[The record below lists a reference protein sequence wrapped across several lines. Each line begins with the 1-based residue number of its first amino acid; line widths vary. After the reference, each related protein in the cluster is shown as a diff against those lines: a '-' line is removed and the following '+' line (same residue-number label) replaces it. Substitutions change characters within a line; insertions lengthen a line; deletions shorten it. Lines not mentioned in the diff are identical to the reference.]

1 MDRQYIRDHSVIER
15 YLRGALTAD
24 EEAAFEE
31 AYLGDPAILDE
42 LESAERLRQ
51 GLQELDNA
59 GGLERSRRKRIGL
72 SALASPQYAAAASVL
87 LAASVVLSGMLYREN
102 RDLRSVEFPRTGQ
115 LTRVTPLFA
124 VRGATPNEIT
134 APAEGELTVLQ
145 LDPGLA
151 DYDRYR
157 AVLER
162 GDGASRAEIWS
173 RSGLLRAE
181 LAIALPPSAL
191 PPGEYQARLDGR
203 MDEWPAERYDEISRI
218 PFRIVPRD

>member
-31 AYLGDPAILDE
+31 AYLGDPVILDE

-51 GLQELDNA
+51 GLQELDAA
-59 GGLERSRRKRIGL
+59 GRLERSRRTGIW
-72 SALASPQYAAAASVL
+72 LASPQYAAAASVL
-87 LAASVVLSGMLYREN
+87 LAVSIVISAALYQEN
-102 RDLRSVEFPRTGQ
+102 RNLRSVELPQTGQ

-124 VRGATPNEIT
+124 VRGASPNEIT
-134 APAEGELTVLQ
+134 EPAQGELTVLQ
-145 LDPGLA
+145 LDPGFA
-151 DYDRYR
+151 EYDAYR

-162 GDGASRAEIWS
+162 RNGASSEVVWS
-173 RSGLLRAE
+173 RSGLVRNE

-191 PPGEYQARLDGR
+191 PPGEYETRLEGR
-203 MDEWPAERYDEISRI
+203 MEAWPAERFEEINRI
-218 PFRIVPRD
+218 RFMVVPRE